1 MSSLV
6 RSTILAAASA
16 LFVSAMVACAPVA
29 PEPGGASLEGADES
43 TATSEDGVSGSL
55 AVGTGLRTTDAV
67 NLRSGPATN
76 RGVLYVVPQ
85 GARVTVQKSQPIEGF
100 YRVKHNG
107 TLGWMF
113 GGFLELEG
121 GSGGSDDGGSD
132 DGGDDGSAGGAR
144 DQAIERAKA
153 AMGFSYWWGHGRFRE
168 DGVTSSTRG
177 SCSGSCPDCSHSGQ
191 FGGDCSGLAAKV
203 LDVPSGNTDMDDDEH
218 PYSTADFV
226 QNTSQWSR
234 IDRGAIGKADALVYR
249 DGGAGHI
256 FVVDGGDGWNQ
267 MFAYE
272 CRGCSAGCISGYRTA
287 SSAYRAIRRNGW

>member
-1 MSSLV
+1 MSSLF

-16 LFVSAMVACAPVA
+16 LFVSAVVACAPVA
-29 PEPGGASLEGADES
+29 PEPGGGSLEGADES
-43 TATSEDGVSGSL
+43 TATSEDGVSGTI
-55 AVGTGLRTTDAV
+55 AVGTALRTADAV

-76 RGVLYVVPQ
+76 RPILYVVPA

-107 TLGWMF
+107 TVGWMF

-121 GSGGSDDGGSD
+121 GGDDDGGSD
-132 DGGDDGSAGGAR
+132 DGGDDGSSGSPR
-144 DQAIERAKA
+144 DEAIERAKA

-203 LDVPSGNTDMDDDEH
+203 LDVPAGNTDMDDDEH
-218 PYSTADFV
+218 PYSTADFI
-226 QNTSQWSR
+226 QSTNLWSR
-234 IDRGAIGKADALVYR
+234 IDRGAIRKADALVYR
-249 DGGAGHI
+249 EGGAGHI
-256 FVVDGGDGWNQ
+256 FVVSEGDGWNQ

-287 SSAYRAIRRNGW
+287 TSAYRAIRRNGW